1 MDMDTLTDVN
11 SIRLEKSLRPS
22 VQVRLADADSIFFG
36 PGKARLMETVE
47 RTGSLQE
54 ACKEMGLSYS

>member
-22 VQVRLADADSIFFG
+22 VQVRLADADSIFFFFF
-36 PGKARLMETVE
+36 
-47 RTGSLQE
+47 
-54 ACKEMGLSYS
+54 

>member
-54 ACKEMGLSYS
+54 AC